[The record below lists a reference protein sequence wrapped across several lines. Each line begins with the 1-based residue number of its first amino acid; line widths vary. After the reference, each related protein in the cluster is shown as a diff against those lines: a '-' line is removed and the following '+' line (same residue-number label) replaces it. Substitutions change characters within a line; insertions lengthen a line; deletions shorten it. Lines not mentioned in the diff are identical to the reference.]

1 MILFLT
7 SHIGGSIKVDGKRIP
22 SALRTENHLVE
33 NLRSRWPEKA
43 HILFI
48 CADPND
54 RAKSES
60 YQNAYLYAF
69 PFHGMPVASYTVCD
83 GQNENAVEELD
94 RYNVII
100 LSGGHVPT
108 QNAFFHK
115 IGLRE
120 KIRNFSGIV
129 IGVSAGTMNCADT
142 VYAHPEL
149 EGEAASPTYQR
160 FLTGLGLTKRMVLPH
175 YQAIKEDVIDG
186 LRAFE
191 DIAYPDSRGEEFYC
205 LNDGSYIL
213 AENAT
218 ETLYGEAYLIKDG
231 ILKRICSHNQSCTIC
246 GDEKYERNGSC
257 RSNR

>member
-22 SALRTENHLVE
+22 SALMTENRLVE

-43 HILFI
+43 HILFV

-60 YQNAYLYAF
+60 YKNAYLYAF
-69 PFHGMPVASYTVCD
+69 PFHGMAVEIYTICD
-83 GQNENAVEELD
+83 SQNENTVEELD

-108 QNAFFHK
+108 QNAFFQK
-115 IGLRE
+115 IGLRD
-120 KIRNFSGIV
+120 KIREFSGII
-129 IGVSAGTMNCADT
+129 IGISAGTMNCADT
-142 VYAHPEL
+142 VYAHPEM

-160 FLTGLGLTKRMVLPH
+160 FLTGLGLTKRMILPH
-175 YQAIKEDVIDG
+175 YQAIKDDEIDG
-186 LRAFE
+186 LRTFE
-191 DIAYPDSRGEEFYC
+191 DIAYPDSRGKEFYC

-213 AENAT
+213 CENGR

-231 ILKRICSHNQSCTIC
+231 ECRPICKNGEWHRI
-246 GDEKYERNGSC
+246 
-257 RSNR
+257 